1 MDFVPVNKPM
11 LGEEETTEISKII
24 QSGAL
29 THKEGKGKYVLKFE
43 ESFAKFI
50 GTKHAIAVNSGTA
63 ALHSALL
70 ALNLDPKDE
79 IIVPTFTFVATAE
92 VVLHVGC
99 KVVFSDINP
108 RTFNIDLSTI
118 QKKVTNRT
126 KAIIAV
132 HLYGHPVDLNPILEF
147 AKDKEIAVIEDVAQA
162 HGGTYY
168 GKMVGSLGDF
178 GCFSFYP
185 SKNMTTGEGG
195 MITTN
200 SSELADKLRMIRN
213 HGESEEYKTVVLGH
227 NFRMPE
233 LSAAIGDIQLK
244 KLKDFLTKRATNAE
258 ILNNALQDVE
268 TINIPIVEEWATH
281 AWYLYTTTLKD
292 PTKRNDLIA
301 KLRKENI
308 GTGVYYSTPLHLMP
322 LFQKLYGFKGGEF
335 LNSEKASKSVL
346 SLPVYPGIN
355 KEQMEFIANKTR
367 EVCLS
372 L

>member
-1 MDFVPVNKPM
+1 MDFIPVNKPL
-11 LGEEETTEISKII
+11 LGEEETSEIEKII
-24 QSGAL
+24 KSGAL

-50 GTKHAIAVNSGTA
+50 GTKHAIAVNTGTA

-70 ALNLDPKDE
+70 ALDLKPKDE

-108 RTFNIDLSTI
+108 RTFNIDLANI
-118 QKKVTNRT
+118 QKKVTDRT
-126 KAIIAV
+126 KAIIGV

-147 AKDKEIAVIEDVAQA
+147 AKDKEICVIEDVAQA
-162 HGGTYY
+162 HGAKYY
-168 GKMVGSLGDF
+168 GKIAGSLGDF

-200 SSELADKLRMIRN
+200 NSELAEKIRMIRN

-233 LSAAIGDIQLK
+233 LSAAIGNIQLK
-244 KLKDFLTKRATNAE
+244 KLNGFLAKRTTNAN
-258 ILNNALQDVE
+258 ILNDKLQDLEIIKIPVVE
-268 TINIPIVEEWATH
+268 KWATH
-281 AWYLYTTTLKD
+281 AWYLYTTILTD
-292 PTKRNDLIA
+292 PTKRNELIM
-301 KLRKENI
+301 KLHNENI

-335 LNSEKASKSVL
+335 PVSEKSSKSVL
-346 SLPVYPGIN
+346 SLPVYPGID
-355 KEQMEFIANKTR
+355 KEQMEFIANKIR